1 MHEHRQIHTHT
12 HTHTQMHTLF
22 VSHDCESLRE
32 RCSRVN
38 KNRRDKSLWAC
49 YYRRRCL
56 RVLLMSS
63 LTCGL
68 CLLTLLT
75 CAPSANVCKCPNGT
89 PQSGSGCTKHDA
101 SICKE
106 CNTGWTI
113 RTDKTKCVKLC
124 QPSSAGATAGST
136 WTRHGWQSF
145 DGGSTRLYAH
155 AKYAFD
161 LNSDS
166 SWDGCC
172 GGYPNQWIQ
181 IDRGSNPAKIFSY
194 ELSTDNGECP
204 VDWGVYGSNS
214 ASLSSSKLLDSVKGE
229 KCHDKTFRTFDM
241 DIPNSYRYL
250 RWRFTKGV
258 GGDAN
263 GIRINDIKLQC
274 DAQGWMGKH
283 ILGKGQGRYLS
294 LSLFPPIPFVLPLT
308 SQHTTP
314 HAFIRADRHTDTQ
327 TDRQTD

>member
-1 MHEHRQIHTHT
+1 M
-12 HTHTQMHTLF
+12 
-22 VSHDCESLRE
+22 
-32 RCSRVN
+32 
-38 KNRRDKSLWAC
+38 
-49 YYRRRCL
+49 
-56 RVLLMSS
+56 
-63 LTCGL
+63 
-68 CLLTLLT
+68 
-75 CAPSANVCKCPNGT
+75 
-89 PQSGSGCTKHDA
+89 
-101 SICKE
+101 
-106 CNTGWTI
+106 
-113 RTDKTKCVKLC
+113 
-124 QPSSAGATAGST
+124 
-136 WTRHGWQSF
+136 
-145 DGGSTRLYAH
+145 YAH

-172 GGYPNQWIQ
+172 TGYPKQWIQ

-294 LSLFPPIPFVLPLT
+294 LSLCSPPSPFSSPLLPN
-308 SQHTTP
+308 TP
-314 HAFIRADRHTDTQ
+314 HHMHSYVQTDTPTRRQ
-327 TDRQTD
+327 TDRQTDRLVHTEPHTHAHTQKRRIKHTHKHTHAHIDA